1 MVKEYANKNLWALI
15 LGGSRGLGLASA
27 HKMASHG
34 LNIIIVYRDRRSE
47 SKEFEEEVFKMKQN
61 DISVLTF
68 NADAMSP
75 EKRSSIIE
83 ELKENLGNNGKI
95 KLLLH
100 SIAKGNLKPMYS
112 ENQPTLANDDFNLTI
127 NAMGLSLYDWFKA
140 IFDVGLFAEQ
150 ASVISFTSEGNTRA
164 WANYGAVSAAK
175 VVLEA
180 ITRNIALEFARCGIR
195 ANCLQAGITETASSA
210 MIPGFENIKN
220 HALNRNPVGRL
231 TSPQDVANAV
241 YLLCRDEAAWIN
253 GCVIPVDGGE
263 HIS

>member
-1 MVKEYANKNLWALI
+1 MVKEFENKNLWALI

-47 SKEFEEEVFKMKQN
+47 SKDFEVEVAKMKQN
-61 DISVLTF
+61 GISVLTF

-83 ELKENLGNNGKI
+83 EITEYIAETGKI

-112 ENQPTLANDDFNLTI
+112 ENEPTLANDDFNLTI

-140 IFDVGLFAEQ
+140 IFDAELFAAH
-150 ASVISFTSEGNTRA
+150 ASVVSFTSEGNRRA
-164 WANYGAVSAAK
+164 WTNYAAVSAAK

-180 ITRNIALEFARCGIR
+180 ISRNIALEFARFGIR
-195 ANCLQAGITETASSA
+195 ANCIQAGITETLSSA
-210 MIPGFENIKN
+210 MIPGFENLKN
-220 HALNRNPVGRL
+220 HTLSRNPNGRL
-231 TSPQDVANAV
+231 TRSEDVANAV
-241 YLLCRDEAAWIN
+241 YLLCRDEASWIN
-253 GCVIPVDGGE
+253 GCVIPVE
-263 HIS
+263 WW